1 MNKETILKGRQKT
14 ELSEGLNVMEQMLE
28 NPDHEEELYLQSAM
42 EELMLESDDKG
53 LEDEGVE
60 KDDYLS
66 DVEEVELVEVE
77 PVNNTQK
84 SKKQSQI
91 TDFVVKQK

>member
-1 MNKETILKGRQKT
+1 MKCVHSTNKETILKGWQKT

-28 NPDHEEELYLQSAM
+28 NPDLEEEFYLQSAM

-60 KDDYLS
+60 KDDHS
-66 DVEEVELVEVE
+66 
-77 PVNNTQK
+77 PFGTRQ
-84 SKKQSQI
+84 
-91 TDFVVKQK
+91 